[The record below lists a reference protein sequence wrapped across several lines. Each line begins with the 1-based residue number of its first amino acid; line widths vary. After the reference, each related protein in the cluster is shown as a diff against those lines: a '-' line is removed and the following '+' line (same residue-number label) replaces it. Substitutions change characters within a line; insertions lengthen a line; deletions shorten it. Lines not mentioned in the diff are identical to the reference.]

1 MKRTLSE
8 LLTFPKFYNA
18 VKSQKLPL
26 ATAYKLAKLADK
38 VNIELTFY
46 REKLNQIVSEYS
58 IKDESG
64 NTCPT
69 QDGDGIQIDPTKVA
83 ECEQRVEALAAFEV
97 ELPDYQFTLKE
108 FGAIEIEPDLL
119 ATILPFIQE

>member
-18 VKSQKLPL
+18 VKNQKLPL

-38 VNIELTFY
+38 INIELTFY
-46 REKLNQIVSEYS
+46 REKLNQIVAEYS
-58 IKDESG
+58 IKDEAG
-64 NTCPT
+64 NSCPT
-69 QDGDGIQIDPTKVA
+69 QDGDGIQIDPLKVT
-83 ECEQRVEALAAFEV
+83 ECEKCVEALATFEV
-97 ELPDYQFTLKE
+97 ELPDYQFRLKD
-108 FGAIEIEPDLL
+108 FGSIEIEPDLL